1 MKILVINPG
10 ATSTK
15 IAVFQDEEQLY
26 KLTIDHSAEELD
38 RFERVIDQADYRRE
52 AILSAISNAGYQLSD
67 FDAVCGR
74 GGLYRAIPSGT
85 YAVMT
90 ASCATRRPPPTAST
104 PPTWVRTWPSSWAT
118 PWASPPSSWTPSA
131 WMR

>member
-38 RFERVIDQADYRRE
+38 RFERVIDQADYRR
-52 AILSAISNAGYQLSD
+52 
-67 FDAVCGR
+67 GR
-74 GGLYRAIPSGT
+74 
-85 YAVMT
+85 
-90 ASCATRRPPPTAST
+90 TRHRSPTAGSRR
-104 PPTWVRTWPSSWAT
+104 W
-118 PWASPPSSWTPSA
+118 
-131 WMR
+131 

>member
-38 RFERVIDQADYRRE
+38 RFERVISGE
-52 AILSAISNAGYQLSD
+52 AMPILMASNVA
-67 FDAVCGR
+67 
-74 GGLYRAIPSGT
+74 
-85 YAVMT
+85 
-90 ASCATRRPPPTAST
+90 
-104 PPTWVRTWPSSWAT
+104 
-118 PWASPPSSWTPSA
+118 
-131 WMR
+131 

>member
-38 RFERVIDQADYRRE
+38 RFERVIDQRHHQRR
-52 AILSAISNAGYQLSD
+52 LP
-67 FDAVCGR
+67 AV
-74 GGLYRAIPSGT
+74 GLRCRVRP
-85 YAVMT
+85 
-90 ASCATRRPPPTAST
+90 RRPVPRHPL
-104 PPTWVRTWPSSWAT
+104 RHL
-118 PWASPPSSWTPSA
+118 
-131 WMR
+131 RRQ

>member
-38 RFERVIDQADYRRE
+38 RF
-52 AILSAISNAGYQLSD
+52 
-67 FDAVCGR
+67 
-74 GGLYRAIPSGT
+74 
-85 YAVMT
+85 
-90 ASCATRRPPPTAST
+90 
-104 PPTWVRTWPSSWAT
+104 
-118 PWASPPSSWTPSA
+118 
-131 WMR
+131 